1 MSWRGCSH
9 TSGTQT
15 PIRSSTNPN
24 AVPPSATWGR
34 GASALFA
41 VHYKPATWGRVG
53 AGTPPSR
60 GGVAAFGPAG
70 SALWGGATT
79 PTRLPRAAQPRGAS
93 AVGGRPA
100 RAPPFFAGRASPL
113 CGGPPRPLAARA
125 AVLPYLLSAALSRLS
140 PPPARRVPPSG
151 AGRRSAPGMG
161 ALGRPPPLRC
171 AVRGLPPRPAR
182 GFFRPHPGGF
192 VVPGALV
199 LCSCSQFRPAGGA
212 RGPKMQ
218 KTVRKWAKTGE
229 KRRK

>member
-1 MSWRGCSH
+1 MRCLLR
-9 TSGTQT
+9 
-15 PIRSSTNPN
+15 PC
-24 AVPPSATWGR
+24 
-34 GASALFA
+34 
-41 VHYKPATWGRVG
+41 KPATWGRVG

-100 RAPPFFAGRASPL
+100 QAPPFFAGRASPL

-125 AVLPYLLSAALSRLS
+125 AVLPCLLSAALSRLS
-140 PPPARRVPPSG
+140 PPPRSGSPPSV

-161 ALGRPPPLRC
+161 AVGRPPPLRC
-171 AVRGLPPRPAR
+171 AVRGLAPRLVR
-182 GFFRPHPGGF
+182 GFSRPHPGGF

-199 LCSCSQFRPAGGA
+199 LFSCCGFRARRGA
-212 RGPKMQ
+212 RGPKIQ
-218 KTVRKWAKTGE
+218 KTVQKWAKNG
-229 KRRK
+229 KNGWK